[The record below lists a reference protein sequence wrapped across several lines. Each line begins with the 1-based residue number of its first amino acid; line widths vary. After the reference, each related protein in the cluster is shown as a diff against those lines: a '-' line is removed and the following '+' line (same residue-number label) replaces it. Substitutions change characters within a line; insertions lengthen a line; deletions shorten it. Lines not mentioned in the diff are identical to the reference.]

1 MKKSIF
7 IVAVFCLIALLTL
20 SVSAYAEATKIE
32 QQIAQKAQQNE
43 KIVRAACV
51 VYKRDCVVCVQTK
64 NMTSKTEYNDY
75 VADLKAQIKADFE
88 IDNVYVCANPKVMR
102 LIDKLQQ
109 LDEKQREEAI
119 KRLIDAEKQRRS
131 TGLLPL
137 PTALDLFK

>member
-20 SVSAYAEATKIE
+20 SVSAYADATKIE
-32 QQIAQKAQQNE
+32 QLIAQKAQQNE
-43 KIVRAACV
+43 KIVRAVSV

-109 LDEKQREEAI
+109 LDEKQREAAI
-119 KRLIDAEKQRRS
+119 KRLVEAEKQRRS
-131 TGLLPL
+131 TELLPL